1 MCVLVLVGSWFISPL
16 LSGITSV
23 TLLLIIKHCILLR
36 ADPVEAGLF
45 ALPIFY
51 SFTILVNVFSII
63 HDGPKL
69 LYMDNIPIWL
79 AATIS
84 LVIALVFMIV
94 IKVFI
99 VPCQRKIILAQSK
112 AEQQS
117 VNFNIGESTDTS
129 PEGSPKKS
137 NRNSQI
143 SDRQL
148 SVISEQ
154 TEMLPLEDKSA
165 VKYKFLQ
172 QHCNNMETNG
182 YTSANDGDSKNGKE
196 LIGVESTAT
205 ISGVI
210 NQSLSP
216 NSSAVP
222 LIISKSS
229 ATINMDKNA
238 CAVQMRQNQE
248 ELVENKGVSR
258 LFSFLQVLT
267 ATFGSFAHGGNDVSN
282 AIGPLI
288 ALWLIYSE
296 GSVQQKSE
304 TPLYILLYGGCGISL
319 GLWVWGR
326 RVIETIGEDLTK
338 ITPST

>member
-1 MCVLVLVGSWFISPL
+1 MNTNDKSVYLKILVGSWFISPL

-23 TLLLIIKHCILLR
+23 TLLLIIKHCILLK

-69 LYMDNIPIWL
+69 LYMDKIPIWL

-84 LVIALVFMIV
+84 LTIALVCMIV
-94 IKVFI
+94 IKVFV
-99 VPCQRKIILAQSK
+99 VPCQRKKILAQSK

-148 SVISEQ
+148 SVISEH
-154 TEMLPLEDKSA
+154 TEMLPLEDKSS
-165 VKYKFLQ
+165 VKYKFTQ

-182 YTSANDGDSKNGKE
+182 YTPANDGGDVKNGMDLK
-196 LIGVESTAT
+196 GVESTAT

-216 NSSAVP
+216 NSSGVP
-222 LIISKSS
+222 LIMSKSS
-229 ATINMDKNA
+229 ATINMERNA
-238 CAVQMRQNQE
+238 GGVQMRQNQE

-267 ATFGSFAHGGNDVSN
+267 ATFGSFAHGGNDVRYDN
-282 AIGPLI
+282 I
-288 ALWLIYSE
+288 
-296 GSVQQKSE
+296 
-304 TPLYILLYGGCGISL
+304 
-319 GLWVWGR
+319 
-326 RVIETIGEDLTK
+326 TI
-338 ITPST
+338 